1 MTGNL
6 GRTKTLAKA
15 ERRTRKPP
23 APSRRSEI
31 APFIVMDVMRAAA
44 DREQAG
50 ERVIHMEVGQP
61 GARAPEQVLHAARV
75 ALDEGKF
82 RYTEALGSRPLR
94 ARIARHYTE
103 EYGIEVP
110 AERVVITT
118 GSSAGFNLA
127 FLGAFDVGDRV
138 AIASPG
144 YPAYK
149 NLFRALGLD
158 VVEIDTD
165 ASTRYVL
172 TPAMLEQA
180 HAAAPL
186 KGVLVASPA
195 NPSGT
200 MMTPDAL
207 RALVEAAEDLGIQFI
222 SDEIY
227 HRLVYAGT
235 AATALAYSSDAIV
248 INSFSKYYC
257 MTGWRVG
264 WMVLPEALVRPV
276 ERIAQNFYI
285 SAPDISQRAAI
296 AAFDATE
303 ELNLIRDGYA
313 ANRRLLLD
321 RLPKIGFDDHPPV
334 DGAFY
339 YYASVRRFS
348 NDSVEFTRRML
359 AEAGVAATPGP
370 DFERNHGHGTMRFS
384 FAGTEADMGE
394 AMDRLEKWLK

>member
-1 MTGNL
+1 MTS
-6 GRTKTLAKA
+6 K
-15 ERRTRKPP
+15 RRP
-23 APSRRSEI
+23 AASRRSEI
-31 APFIVMDVMRAAA
+31 QPFIVMDVMRAAA
-44 DREQAG
+44 DKEHAG
-50 ERVIHMEVGQP
+50 DRVIHMEVGQP
-61 GARAPEQVLHAARV
+61 GARAPQKVLDVARAAV
-75 ALDEGKF
+75 ADGRF

-94 ARIARHYTE
+94 ARIARHYAD
-103 EYGIEVP
+103 EYGVEVP
-110 AERVVITT
+110 ADRIVVTT

-138 AIASPG
+138 AIGAPD

-149 NLFRALGLD
+149 NLLNALGLEA
-158 VVEIDTD
+158 VELETDT
-165 ASTRYVL
+165 STRFVL
-172 TPAMLEQA
+172 TPEMIERA
-180 HAAAPL
+180 HREKPL
-186 KGVLVASPA
+186 AGVLVASPA

-200 MMTPDAL
+200 MMKPEAL
-207 RALVEAAEDLGIQFI
+207 GALIGSARELGIQFI

-227 HRLVYAGT
+227 HRLVYEGT
-235 AATALAYSSDAIV
+235 AATALSYSQDAIV

-264 WMVLPEALVRPV
+264 WMVLPEVLVRPV
-276 ERIAQNFYI
+276 ERLAQNLYI

-303 ELNLIRDGYA
+303 ELDVIRDGYA